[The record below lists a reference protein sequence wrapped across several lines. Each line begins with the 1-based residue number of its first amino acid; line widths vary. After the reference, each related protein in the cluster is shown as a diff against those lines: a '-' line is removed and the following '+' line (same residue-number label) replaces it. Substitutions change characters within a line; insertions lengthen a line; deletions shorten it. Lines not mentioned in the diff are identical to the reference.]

1 MAIAN
6 LENKIV
12 FITGAASGI
21 GAATARVFAEQ
32 NCQLVV
38 ADLSLDLLDET
49 VATVRQLGCRAHAV
63 ALDVTDEDRFNKV
76 ALEVSDTIGVPHV
89 LVNNAGIGAFG
100 SFLNTPMQ
108 VVRQILEVN
117 LYGVINGCHAF
128 LPLMLESDDPRHLVN
143 VASLASISPM
153 PNMSAYAASKYA
165 VDGLTEVISMELADS
180 NIDITCVH
188 PGVINTPIAQGKS
201 YNPGDNTAQLQRLSS
216 YYQENGSDPRVVGE
230 GILKAVQKGCAH
242 LYAGAKAPETA
253 LLKRISPSLTRKVTM
268 KTAHTVGYA

>member
-49 VATVRQLGCRAHAV
+49 MATLRQQGCRAHAV
-63 ALDVTDEDRFNKV
+63 ALDVTDEDRFNRV
-76 ALEVSDTIGVPHV
+76 ALDVSDTIGVPHV
-89 LVNNAGIGAFG
+89 LINNAGIGAFG
-100 SFLNTPMQ
+100 SFLNTPMEA
-108 VVRQILEVN
+108 VRRILEVN

-128 LPLMLESDDPRHLVN
+128 LPLMLEGDEKRHLVN

-165 VDGLTEVISMELADS
+165 VDGAAFILPVQQKYFRR
-180 NIDITCVH
+180 C
-188 PGVINTPIAQGKS
+188 GK
-201 YNPGDNTAQLQRLSS
+201 RL
-216 YYQENGSDPRVVGE
+216 EK
-230 GILKAVQKGCAH
+230 I
-242 LYAGAKAPETA
+242 
-253 LLKRISPSLTRKVTM
+253 SLT
-268 KTAHTVGYA
+268 